1 MAMNKEWVVWNLKE
15 AQKELTR
22 TIADLESD
30 SEYDYPEFSVAMAHL
45 YHHLNTAWNSR
56 DVSEQVA
63 SECSQEN
70 FDRWRQM
77 PTDILLCSE

>member
-1 MAMNKEWVVWNLKE
+1 MPMNKEWVLWNLKE
-15 AQKELTR
+15 AQEELIR

-30 SEYDYPEFSVAMAHL
+30 ASYDVPEFSVAMSHL

-56 DVSEQVA
+56 DVSEEVA
-63 SECSQEN
+63 RDCSQEN

-77 PTDILLCSE
+77 PDDINLATE